1 MFNVENLRQFS
12 VTNLPRLFLLSLV
25 LLILVCPSVVLAHPC
40 ENATKDLH
48 GDMEVV
54 ANRGGLWSLME
65 QRGLK
70 DNSIIGMQAD
80 TKLARAVGQFE
91 ELCASEK
98 KPTKQLYESIQNLV
112 GKARVIFNPRTSGEA
127 ISKSITL
134 LIKSLDTVIAK
145 IE

>member
-98 KPTKQLYESIQNLV
+98 KPNKQHYIAIQNLL
-112 GKARVIFNPRTSGEA
+112 GEARVIFNPRSSGGEL
-127 ISKSITL
+127 IKSITKLNKDLDAL
-134 LIKSLDTVIAK
+134 LKK
-145 IE
+145 MN